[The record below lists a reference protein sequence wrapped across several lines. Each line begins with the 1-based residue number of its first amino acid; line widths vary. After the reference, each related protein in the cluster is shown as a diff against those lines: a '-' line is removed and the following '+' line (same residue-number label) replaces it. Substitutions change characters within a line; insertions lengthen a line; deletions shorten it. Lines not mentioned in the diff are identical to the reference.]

1 MQKNIIW
8 DLDNTLYFETEE
20 YKDKLNE
27 ATAYAAIKEFNLP
40 LDFDSATQKVK
51 ESYTVYR
58 DGLEIFAKEYGISHK
73 DLYKSY
79 HNYKSGLISMI
90 KPYDNLLNELKS
102 IKCPQYIFST
112 SSRDICE
119 KILKHIGIYEFFKDR
134 FYSVEDFD
142 AYKKNEST
150 EVYEKLCEAIGVAP
164 HDCIFIDDS
173 YSNLN
178 FAKQTGMTTIR
189 IYYKDNSAKDMDF
202 IDYAYKGI
210 YECINEL
217 KKTHGC

>member
-58 DGLEIFAKEYGISHK
+58 DGLEIFAKEYGIPHK

-102 IKCPQYIFST
+102 INCPQYIFST

-164 HDCIFIDDS
+164 QDCIFIDDS

>member
-58 DGLEIFAKEYGISHK
+58 DGLEIFAKEYGIPHK

-164 HDCIFIDDS
+164 QDCIFIDDS

>member
-164 HDCIFIDDS
+164 QDCIFIDDS

>member
-40 LDFDSATQKVK
+40 LDFDLATQKVK

-58 DGLEIFAKEYGISHK
+58 DGLEIFAKEYGIPHK

-150 EVYEKLCEAIGVAP
+150 EVYEKLCEAIGITP
-164 HDCIFIDDS
+164 KDCIFIDDS